1 MENRANYILVGSFVL
16 LVVLGLF
23 GFVIW
28 LAKLEVDREFTR
40 YTIYFEGSVSGLS
53 SASNVLYN
61 GIPVGTVES
70 IGIDPRNPQQVRV
83 VVEVGAD
90 TPVKR
95 DSVAELQ
102 AQGITGVSLVA
113 LTGGSAES
121 PALVEVPPG
130 ERYPVIDSRP
140 SQFQRL
146 FQGAPDLIARGVELL
161 EQTQKLVSDENIQ
174 SLSTII
180 VDVETL
186 STELASRSADIGSIL
201 DNVERTSD
209 EMRRAAVSLNALV
222 DGLDAQVATLS
233 ESADATLSM
242 VRGAVATADGVVE
255 NDLRTLITEL
265 RTTATSITEVSQ
277 GLNGIVADTRQP
289 IADFSADGLYEF
301 SGLIADMRALMG
313 DLSRLTTQI
322 ESDPAQFLFGD
333 AQRGFEADQ

>member
-1 MENRANYILVGSFVL
+1 MENKANYVLVGSFVL

-28 LAKLEVDREFTR
+28 LAKLEVDREFER

-53 SASNVLYN
+53 TASSVLYN

-70 IGIDPRNPQQVRV
+70 IGIDPRDPQQVRV
-83 VVEVGAD
+83 VIEVATD

-113 LTGGSAES
+113 LTGGSSGS
-121 PALVEVPPG
+121 PDLNEIREG
-130 ERYPVIDSRP
+130 ERHPVIDSRP

-161 EQTQKLVSDENIQ
+161 EQTKKFVSDDNIA
-174 SLSTII
+174 SLTSII
-180 VDVETL
+180 VDVEAL
-186 STELASRSADIGSIL
+186 SGELASRTGEIGDIL
-201 DNVERTSD
+201 DNVQKTSD
-209 EMRRAAVSLNALV
+209 EMRSAAVSLNSLV
-222 DGLDAQVATLS
+222 ANLDTQVETLAD
-233 ESADATLSM
+233 SADSTLAI
-242 VRGAVATADGVVE
+242 VRGAVSTADGMLE
-255 NDLRTLITEL
+255 NDLQALVEEL
-265 RTTATSITEVSQ
+265 RDTATAVTRVSD
-277 GLNGIVADTRQP
+277 GLNTIVEETRQP
-289 IADFSADGLYEF
+289 IADFSAEGLYEF

-313 DLSRLTTQI
+313 DLSRVTTQI

-333 AQRGFEADQ
+333 AQRGFEVQ

>member
-1 MENRANYILVGSFVL
+1 MENRANYVLVGSFVL
-16 LVVLGLF
+16 LIVFGLF

-28 LAKLEVDREFTR
+28 LAKLEVDREFAR
-40 YTIYFEGSVSGLS
+40 YTIYFDGSVSGLS

-61 GIPVGTVES
+61 GIPVGTVDS
-70 IGIDPRNPQQVRV
+70 ISIDPNNPQRVRV
-83 VVEVGAD
+83 TVDIASD
-90 TPVKR
+90 TPVKK

-161 EQTQKLVSDENIQ
+161 EQTKKLVSDENIR
-174 SLSTII
+174 SLSSIL

-186 STELASRSADIGSIL
+186 SGELSDRTGDIASIL
-201 DNVERTSD
+201 DNVERTSS
-209 EMRRAAVSLNALV
+209 EMRKAAASLNGLV
-222 DGLDAQVATLS
+222 ESLDAQVVTLS
-233 ESADATLSM
+233 ESADATLAV
-242 VRGAVATADGVVE
+242 VRGAVTTADGVVE
-255 NDLRTLITEL
+255 NDLRILIEDL
-265 RTTATSITEVSQ
+265 RNTATSVTQVSQ
-277 GLNGIVADTRQP
+277 GLNSIVQDTRQP
-289 IADFSADGLYEF
+289 IADFSAQGLYEF

-333 AQRGFEADQ
+333 AQRGFEAE

>member
-40 YTIYFEGSVSGLS
+40 YTIYFEGSVAGLS

-83 VVEVGAD
+83 VVEVGTD
-90 TPVKR
+90 TPVKQ

-121 PALVEVPPG
+121 PPLVDVPPG

-161 EQTQKLVSDENIQ
+161 EQTKKLVSNENIQ
-174 SLSTII
+174 SLTSII

-186 STELASRSADIGSIL
+186 SGELADRTGDITSIL
-201 DNVERTSD
+201 DNVESTSA
-209 EMRRAAVSLNALV
+209 EMRRAAISLNELV
-222 DGLDAQVATLS
+222 QGLDAQVATLS
-233 ESADATLSM
+233 ESADATLAV
-242 VRGAVATADGVVE
+242 VRGAVSTADGIVE
-255 NDLRTLITEL
+255 NDLRTLITDL

-277 GLNGIVADTRQP
+277 GLSAIVEDTRQP

-301 SGLIADMRALMG
+301 SGLVADMRALMG

-333 AQRGFEADQ
+333 AQRGFEAEQ

>member
-1 MENRANYILVGSFVL
+1 MENRANYVLVGSFVL
-16 LVVLGLF
+16 LIVFGLF

-28 LAKLEVDREFTR
+28 LAKLEVDREFAR
-40 YTIYFEGSVSGLS
+40 YTIYFDGSVAGLS

-61 GIPVGTVES
+61 GIPVGTVDS
-70 IGIDPRNPQQVRV
+70 ISIDPNNPQRVRV
-83 VVEVGAD
+83 IVDIASD
-90 TPVKR
+90 TPVKK

-161 EQTQKLVSDENIQ
+161 EQTKKLVSDENIR
-174 SLSTII
+174 SLSSIL

-186 STELASRSADIGSIL
+186 SGELSDRTGDIANIL
-201 DNVERTSD
+201 DNVERTSS
-209 EMRRAAVSLNALV
+209 EMRKAAVSLNSLV
-222 DGLDAQVATLS
+222 ESLDAQVVSLT
-233 ESADATLSM
+233 ESADATLAV
-242 VRGAVATADGVVE
+242 VRGAVTTADGVVE
-255 NDLRTLITEL
+255 NDLRILIEDL
-265 RTTATSITEVSQ
+265 RNTATSVTQVSQ
-277 GLNGIVADTRQP
+277 GLNSIVQDTRQP
-289 IADFSADGLYEF
+289 IADFSAQGLYEF

-333 AQRGFEADQ
+333 AQRGFEAE

>member
-1 MENRANYILVGSFVL
+1 MENRANYVLVGSFVL
-16 LVVLGLF
+16 LVVFGLF

-28 LAKLEVDREFTR
+28 LAKLEVDREFAR
-40 YTIYFEGSVSGLS
+40 YTIYFDGSVSGLS

-61 GIPVGTVES
+61 GIPVGTVDS
-70 IGIDPRNPQQVRV
+70 ISIDPNNPQRVRV
-83 VVEVGAD
+83 TVDIASD
-90 TPVKR
+90 TPVKK

-113 LTGGSAES
+113 LTGGSAGS

-161 EQTQKLVSDENIQ
+161 EQTKKLVSDENIR
-174 SLSTII
+174 SLSSIL

-186 STELASRSADIGSIL
+186 SGELSDRTGDIASIL
-201 DNVERTSD
+201 DNVERTSS
-209 EMRRAAVSLNALV
+209 EMRKAAVSLNSLV
-222 DGLDAQVATLS
+222 ESLDAQVVTLS
-233 ESADATLSM
+233 ESADATLAV
-242 VRGAVATADGVVE
+242 VRGAVTTADGVVE
-255 NDLRTLITEL
+255 NDLRILIEDL
-265 RTTATSITEVSQ
+265 RNTATSVTQVSQ
-277 GLNGIVADTRQP
+277 GLNSIVQDTRQP
-289 IADFSADGLYEF
+289 IADFSAQGLYEF

-333 AQRGFEADQ
+333 AQRGFEAE